1 MTRKLMLGLFAVLVL
16 TSQAQATDVF
26 EKVGTVG
33 CQFLEIGAG
42 PRGVGM
48 GEAMV
53 AATEGVESIYWNPAG
68 LRSIDGPTAIFTYG
82 TWPADISHQ
91 FAAVAMRDPV
101 IGGITALSITSLQ
114 MDPMWVR
121 TADTPEGED
130 DEGVGVQFQ
139 AGDIAI
145 GVTYAREFTDKFA
158 AGGTLKWIHST
169 LADLEVLDVD
179 GLDDY
184 RATGFVGDF
193 GTHYKTGFHS
203 LQIGLMIQNMG
214 PEIIYIEEPVPM
226 PATFKFG
233 LAMNVLETPGQ
244 TVKVAVEFRHPS
256 DSAEKI
262 NVGAEYALDD
272 MYFVR
277 AGYKMGYDEE
287 SFTAGGGA
295 RVPLGSLARLGVDV
309 SYAAFGYLGG
319 IIRGGVTIEF

>member
-1 MTRKLMLGLFAVLVL
+1 MTRKLMLGLLAVLVL
-16 TSQAQATDVF
+16 TSQASATEVF

-33 CQFLEIGAG
+33 CQFLKIGAG

-68 LRSIDGPTAIFTYG
+68 LRSIVRPTAVFTYG
-82 TWPADISHQ
+82 TWPAGISHQ
-91 FAAVAMRDPV
+91 FAAY
-101 IGGITALSITSLQ
+101 ALRPAFIRGVLAVSVTTLR
-114 MDPMWVR
+114 MDPMQVIP
-121 TADTPEGED
+121 ADTPG
-130 DEGVGVQFQ
+130 GVGVEFN
-139 AGDIAI
+139 ASDMAI

-158 AGGTLKWIHST
+158 AGGTIKWIHSG
-169 LADLEVLDVD
+169 LADLSVLGVP
-179 GLDDY
+179 GLEDY
-184 RATGFVGDF
+184 WAEGFVGDF
-193 GTHYKTGFHS
+193 GTHYNTGFHS

-214 PEIIYIEEPVPM
+214 PELTYIDEPVPM

-233 LAMNVLETPGQ
+233 LSMNVLETPGQ
-244 TVKVAVEFRHPS
+244 TVKVAAEFRHPS
-256 DSAEKI
+256 DSAEKVNI
-262 NVGAEYALDD
+262 GAEYALND

-295 RVPLGSLARLGVDV
+295 RLTVGTLTRLGVDV

-319 IIRGGVTIEF
+319 IVRAGVTFEF